1 MNISE
6 APSCGITDDHHFDDS
21 RGIICDHNILAL
33 LQKFCSFLATLSSFQ
48 GQNAYTNYISR
59 PIKNSLTLISIYL
72 IRI

>member
-6 APSCGITDDHHFDDS
+6 APSCGITDDRHVYDS
-21 RGIICDHNILAL
+21 RGIIWDHNILAL

-59 PIKNSLTLISIYL
+59 PIQNPLILISIYL
-72 IRI
+72 LRI

>member
-6 APSCGITDDHHFDDS
+6 APSCGITYDHHIDDS
-21 RGIICDHNILAL
+21 RGFIYDHNIFVL

-59 PIKNSLTLISIYL
+59 PF
-72 IRI
+72 